1 MRASSHEK
9 SRDGGEPFM
18 IKRRPED
25 PLMKKLSLLFV
36 ASAVAVGS
44 AYACGGEEPVKNP
57 SDVPSA
63 SASAPMPS
71 ASASAVETPSA
82 TASVAVTPPPVVE
95 PPPLVVEGIKFSG
108 KAKDGKAIA
117 MEVKADGTLNKD
129 GKVVASFVK
138 NELRDETGA
147 VIFAVDKDGKVTGK
161 DMDKPMAFNDKDELQ
176 VDGKPAIS
184 IADDG
189 TPSVTNGT
197 KTEKAPFKFEKLP
210 PKSKRAAVLIVGLM
224 LFARAK
230 APIVM
235 SSASAVV
242 KPPPAPSTKPATK

>member
-1 MRASSHEK
+1 
-9 SRDGGEPFM
+9 
-18 IKRRPED
+18 
-25 PLMKKLSLLFV
+25 MKKLSLLFV
-36 ASAVAVGS
+36 ASAVAIGS

-63 SASAPMPS
+63 SASAPVAS
-71 ASASAVETPSA
+71 ASASAVVTPSA

-95 PPPLVVEGIKFSG
+95 PPPLVVEGIKFTG
-108 KAKDGKAIA
+108 KAKDGKSIA
-117 MEVKADGTLNKD
+117 MEVKADGTLSKD

-138 NELRDETGA
+138 NELHDETGTM
-147 VIFAVDKDGKVTGK
+147 IFAVDKDGKVTGK
-161 DMDKPMAFNDKDELQ
+161 DMDKPMAFNEKDELQ
-176 VDGKPAIS
+176 VDGKPAIT

-210 PKSKRAAVLIVGLM
+210 PKSKRAAVLLVGLM
-224 LFARAK
+224 LFGRATK
-230 APIVM
+230 APPPVV
-235 SSASAVV
+235 SSATVV